1 MEELESLD
9 QQAIEQQYVASYKYS
24 GGQKLVAGC
33 AVILL
38 VVGMIAGGTF
48 LFVSLINLIIK

>member
-1 MEELESLD
+1 MELIQNNKEL
-9 QQAIEQQYVASYKYS
+9 EQQYVASYKYS

-38 VVGMIAGGTF
+38 VIGMIAGGTF